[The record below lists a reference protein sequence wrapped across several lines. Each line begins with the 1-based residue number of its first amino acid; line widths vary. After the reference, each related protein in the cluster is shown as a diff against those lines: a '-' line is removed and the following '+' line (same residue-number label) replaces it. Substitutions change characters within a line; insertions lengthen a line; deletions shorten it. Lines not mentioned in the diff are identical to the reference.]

1 MATVTAAQVNELRNL
16 TGAGLMDCKKA
27 LTEANGDVQAAIDF
41 LRKKGAKVAELRA
54 GRAAAEGVV
63 IAKTSADNK
72 KGVAVYL
79 SCESDFV
86 AKNDSFVKFATD
98 VAELALEKAPAT
110 LEALLE
116 LDLNGSTV
124 KAQVQEKV
132 SAIGELINVS
142 AYETIA
148 GESVVAYNHMGNKIG
163 VLVKLNNSGSTNT
176 VEIEE
181 LAKNIAM
188 HVAAAQP
195 QAEYIDKTKIPSEIL
210 ENERRIELGKEDL
223 AKKPKEIAEKIVQG
237 RLDKIL
243 SQRCLLDQPYIK
255 DQTITIEKLI
265 KDKSKQLNTDI
276 HVVQFVRYNVG
287 ETIEKSSSLDHKT
300 TVSIS

>member
-1 MATVTAAQVNELRNL
+1 MATITAAQVNELRNL

-63 IAKTSADNK
+63 IAKTSADGK

-86 AKNDSFVKFATD
+86 AKNESFVKFATD
-98 VAELALEKAPAT
+98 IADVALEKSPAT
-110 LEALLE
+110 LEDLLN
-116 LDLNGSTV
+116 LDLNGATV
-124 KAQVQEKV
+124 KGQVQEKV

-163 VLVKLNNSGSTNT
+163 VLVALNKGLNDAVANVGKDVAMQIAAMNPVAVDASG
-176 VEIEE
+176 VPAEAIERE
-181 LAKNIAM
+181 KAIAREKA
-188 HVAAAQP
+188 VAA
-195 QAEYIDKTKIPSEIL
+195 
-210 ENERRIELGKEDL
+210 GKP
-223 AKKPKEIAEKIVQG
+223 ANI
-237 RLDKIL
+237 LDKIAEGAGQTFIKENTLL
-243 SQRCLLDQPYIK
+243 SQPFVK
-255 DQTITIEKLI
+255 DG
-265 KDKSKQLNTDI
+265 SKT
-276 HVVQFVRYNVG
+276 VQQVLG
-287 ETIEKSSSLDHKT
+287 SAESGL
-300 TVSIS
+300 TVTGFKRVERGAAK

>member
-1 MATVTAAQVNELRNL
+1 MATITAAQVNELRNL

-63 IAKTSADNK
+63 IAKTSADGK

-86 AKNDSFVKFATD
+86 AKNESFVKFATD
-98 VAELALEKAPAT
+98 IADIALEKSPAT
-110 LEALLE
+110 LEDLLN
-116 LDLNGSTV
+116 LDLNGATV
-124 KAQVQEKV
+124 KGQVQEKV

-163 VLVKLNNSGSTNT
+163 VLVALNKGLSDAVSTVGKDVAMQIAAMNP
-176 VEIEE
+176 VAVDANGVPAEAIERE
-181 LAKNIAM
+181 KAIAREKA
-188 HVAAAQP
+188 VAAGKP
-195 QAEYIDKTKIPSEIL
+195 
-210 ENERRIELGKEDL
+210 ENI
-223 AKKPKEIAEKIVQG
+223 
-237 RLDKIL
+237 LDKIAEGAGQTFIKENTLL
-243 SQRCLLDQPYIK
+243 SQPFVK
-255 DQTITIEKLI
+255 DG
-265 KDKSKQLNTDI
+265 SKT
-276 HVVQFVRYNVG
+276 VQQVLG
-287 ETIEKSSSLDHKT
+287 SAESGL
-300 TVSIS
+300 TVTGFKRVERGAAK

>member
-1 MATVTAAQVNELRNL
+1 MATITAAQVNELRNL

-63 IAKTSADNK
+63 IAKTSADGK

-86 AKNDSFVKFATD
+86 AKNESFVKFATD
-98 VAELALEKAPAT
+98 IADLALEKSPAT
-110 LEALLE
+110 LEDLLN
-116 LDLNGSTV
+116 LDLNGATV
-124 KAQVQEKV
+124 KGQVQEKV

-163 VLVKLNNSGSTNT
+163 VLVALNKGLSDAVSTVGKDVAMQIAAMNP
-176 VEIEE
+176 VAVDANGVPAEAIERE
-181 LAKNIAM
+181 KAIAREKA
-188 HVAAAQP
+188 VAAGKP
-195 QAEYIDKTKIPSEIL
+195 
-210 ENERRIELGKEDL
+210 ENI
-223 AKKPKEIAEKIVQG
+223 
-237 RLDKIL
+237 LDKIAEGAGQTFIKENTLL
-243 SQRCLLDQPYIK
+243 SQPFVK
-255 DQTITIEKLI
+255 DG
-265 KDKSKQLNTDI
+265 SKT
-276 HVVQFVRYNVG
+276 VQQVLG
-287 ETIEKSSSLDHKT
+287 AAESGL
-300 TVSIS
+300 TVTAFKRVERGAAK

>member
-1 MATVTAAQVNELRNL
+1 MATITAAQVNELRNL

-63 IAKTSADNK
+63 IAKTSADGK

-86 AKNDSFVKFATD
+86 AKNESFVKFATD
-98 VAELALEKAPAT
+98 IADIALEKSPAT
-110 LEALLE
+110 LEDLLNLE
-116 LDLNGSTV
+116 LNGATV
-124 KAQVQEKV
+124 KGQVQEKV

-163 VLVKLNNSGSTNT
+163 VLVALNKGLNDAVANVGKDVAMQIAAMNP
-176 VEIEE
+176 VAVDANGVPAEAIERE
-181 LAKNIAM
+181 KAIAREKA
-188 HVAAAQP
+188 VAAGKP
-195 QAEYIDKTKIPSEIL
+195 
-210 ENERRIELGKEDL
+210 ENI
-223 AKKPKEIAEKIVQG
+223 
-237 RLDKIL
+237 LDKIAEGAGQTFIKENTLL
-243 SQRCLLDQPYIK
+243 SQPFVK
-255 DQTITIEKLI
+255 DG
-265 KDKSKQLNTDI
+265 SKT
-276 HVVQFVRYNVG
+276 VQQVLG
-287 ETIEKSSSLDHKT
+287 SAESGL
-300 TVSIS
+300 TVTGFKRVERGAAK